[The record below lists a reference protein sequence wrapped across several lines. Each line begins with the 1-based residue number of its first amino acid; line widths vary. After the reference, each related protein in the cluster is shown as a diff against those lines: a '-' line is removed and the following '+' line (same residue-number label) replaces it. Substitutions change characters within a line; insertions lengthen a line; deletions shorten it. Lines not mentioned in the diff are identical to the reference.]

1 MLPPLEIRGRSAVG
15 GAKIVRFASACLLAP
30 MEGITD
36 PVFRSLVIG
45 HGGVGG
51 ASTEFIRITVS
62 PTPVRSCRKHLGE
75 HAQRAGVAAVVPTA
89 VQLMAA
95 GPEFVTASAAN
106 AERVGASWIDLNFG
120 CPAPVV
126 FRKCAGSALLDHP
139 KTIAAITAAAV
150 AGTSLPVSVKMRVGV
165 TSDARLEENLGAAVE
180 AGAAMVILHARL
192 RTTAYHQ
199 PARWEWLA
207 RAAAWLQ
214 PRGVPLIGNGGVD
227 TAADATRMLAQTGC
241 AGAMIGRAALADP
254 WIFRAIAGGS
264 PATQAEARAFPR
276 RYAAAIAT
284 GLAVPPDGTPVRY
297 AAALAKLKQL
307 VRYYRAGDFFVGRE
321 ELRRD
326 LLRCADAET
335 ILRAIEA
342 G

>member
-1 MLPPLEIRGRSAVG
+1 
-15 GAKIVRFASACLLAP
+15 

-36 PVFRSLVIG
+36 PVFRALVIA

-62 PTPVRSCRKHLGE
+62 PTPVRICRKHLGGE
-75 HAQRAGVAAVVPTA
+75 APAEVPTA

-95 GPEFVTASAAN
+95 GPDFVAASAAN
-106 AERVGASWIDLNFG
+106 AERAGAAWIDLNFG

-139 KTIAAITAAAV
+139 EAIAAITAAAV
-150 AGTSLPVSVKMRVGV
+150 AGTRLPVSVKMRVGV
-165 TSDARLEENLGAAVE
+165 AGDARLEENLHAAAE

-192 RTTAYHQ
+192 RTTSYHQ

-207 RAAAWLQ
+207 RAAAWLK
-214 PRGVPLIGNGGVD
+214 PRGVPLIGNGGID
-227 TAADATRMLAQTGC
+227 TAADAARMLAQTGC

-254 WIFRAIAGGS
+254 WIFRAVAGGA
-264 PATQAEARAFPR
+264 PASRDEARAFPR

-284 GLAVPPDGTPVRY
+284 GQVVPPVGVPIRY

-307 VRYYRAGDFFVGRE
+307 VRYYRAGDLFAGRE
-321 ELRRD
+321 ERRQE
-326 LLRCADAET
+326 LLRCGDAEA
-335 ILRAIEA
+335 ILRALE
-342 G
+342 GL

>member
-1 MLPPLEIRGRSAVG
+1 
-15 GAKIVRFASACLLAP
+15 

-36 PVFRSLVIG
+36 PVFRSLVIA

-62 PTPVRSCRKHLGE
+62 PTPARICRKHLGE
-75 HAQRAGVAAVVPTA
+75 HALVAGHPAMVPTA

-95 GPEFVTASAAN
+95 GPEFVAASAAN
-106 AERVGASWIDLNFG
+106 AELAGAAWIDLNFG

-139 KTIAAITAAAV
+139 KALAAITAAAV

-165 TSDARLEENLGAAVE
+165 TNDARLEENLLAAVE

-207 RAAAWLQ
+207 RAAAVLK
-214 PRGVPLIGNGGVD
+214 PHGVPLIGNGGVD
-227 TAADATRMLAQTGC
+227 TATDAARMLDQTGC

-254 WIFRAIAGGS
+254 WIFRAIAGGAPAS
-264 PATQAEARAFPR
+264 PAEVRAFPR

-284 GLAVPPDGTPVRY
+284 GQAVPP
-297 AAALAKLKQL
+297 
-307 VRYYRAGDFFVGRE
+307 VG
-321 ELRRD
+321 
-326 LLRCADAET
+326 
-335 ILRAIEA
+335 